1 MASVILF
8 TLRALCVSVALRHGL
23 QRQDNTAHT
32 HTHTHCCMATDAG
45 RTTFCCISC
54 CACCYALLAMLH
66 ARNCVFTATL
76 SISPDWIVC
85 TVQPLNSPVVGYK
98 QFVQNY
104 EDITRYNVI
113 VQRTSGREQK
123 ASPVIIIIIII
134 IIKILFTHATKH
146 RLAHIS
152 SM

>member
-1 MASVILF
+1 
-8 TLRALCVSVALRHGL
+8 
-23 QRQDNTAHT
+23 
-32 HTHTHCCMATDAG
+32 
-45 RTTFCCISC
+45 
-54 CACCYALLAMLH
+54 
-66 ARNCVFTATL
+66 
-76 SISPDWIVC
+76 
-85 TVQPLNSPVVGYK
+85 LNSPVVGYK

-134 IIKILFTHATKH
+134 IIIKILFTHATKH